1 MITPDAGKN
10 LFKELN
16 KETNQPIFLYRIFD
30 YDGLGADLKFAEWDT
45 DIVFDSLTYQK
56 FPISHDVI
64 TENNQ
69 GQIDAIKVKV
79 SNVSR
84 LIQSY
89 LEDFDLRGKKVLI
102 RLVFKDRLAYTDEKL
117 DFYYFIDN
125 YTANQ
130 DVVEFTLLPKTDVL
144 GMTLPS
150 RAYSR
155 NYCGW
160 KFKSTECG
168 YAGVITT
175 CNKTK
180 QRCKEIGN
188 FPRFGGFPSIP
199 SRRIAV
205 G

>member
-1 MITPDAGKN
+1 MITPDIGKN

-16 KETNQPIFLYRIFD
+16 KETNQPITLYTIFD
-30 YDGLGADLKFAEWDT
+30 YDGAGGYLRFAEWDT
-45 DIVFDSLTYQK
+45 DIIFDGITYQK
-56 FPISHDVI
+56 FPITYDTI

-69 GQIDAIKVKV
+69 GQIDAIKVRI
-79 SNVSR
+79 SNVTR

-89 LEDFDLRGKKVLI
+89 LEDYDLRGKKVML
-102 RLVFKDRLAYTDEKL
+102 RLVLKDRLAYPDEKL
-117 DFYYFIDN
+117 DFYYFIDS

-144 GMTLPS
+144 SAGLPA
-150 RAYSR
+150 RVYSR

-160 KFKSTECG
+160 KFKESECG
-168 YAGVITT
+168 YAGAATE

-180 QRCKEIGN
+180 QRCKELVN